1 MVIKSVQYII
11 LVFAFGIT
19 FLHSVTPHSHHS
31 AMSINED
38 SAQHSE
44 SSDLIEMLGL
54 LFHSDAGDHNLENTL
69 QTDCVV
75 EISNSSYLILF
86 AYFTNSAISIEKTTL
101 ENFYHPSSYVGFDI
115 SSYSHRGPPLV

>member
-1 MVIKSVQYII
+1 VIKSVQYII
-11 LVFAFGIT
+11 LVFAFAIT

-38 SAQHSE
+38 STQHSE
-44 SSDLIEMLGL
+44 SADLIELLGL
-54 LFHSDAGDHNLENTL
+54 LFHSDEGDHNLENTL

-86 AYFTNSAISIEKTTL
+86 AYFTNSAISIEKTSL

-115 SSYSHRGPPLV
+115 SSFSHRGPPIV